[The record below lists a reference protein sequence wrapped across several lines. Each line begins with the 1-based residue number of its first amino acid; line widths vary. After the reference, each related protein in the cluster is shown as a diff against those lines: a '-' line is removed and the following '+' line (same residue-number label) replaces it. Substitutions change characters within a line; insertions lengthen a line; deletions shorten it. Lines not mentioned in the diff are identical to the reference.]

1 MKICHFSRIVSC
13 CVFYIAFSTA
23 VVHFFTSIQA
33 PRVFVARCYASAAF
47 AIMQCLCICLSV
59 RLFVCLSR
67 SYILSKRIE
76 ISSKFVRRQVA
87 TPFYFS
93 IPNGMVIF
101 WWETPNGGI
110 KCRWGRQK
118 SRCWAYIWLHCLLL
132 MLQQARCCQHGWRWS
147 TATVPQVLTL
157 ILLVVY
163 CGYYYYYYYKRK
175 I

>member
-59 RLFVCLSR
+59 RLFVCLSH
-67 SYILSKRIE
+67 SYILSKWIK